1 MRGDESFLTRWSRRK
16 RNVAAQ
22 ADAEKNP
29 PPSAAEIAKT
39 VSPTTGGTPTPIP
52 LPPIGSIA
60 SGSDITAFL
69 APGVPLELTRAALRR
84 AWTTDP
90 AIRDFIGLSE
100 NAWDFNAPDGV
111 PGFGSLDLQDVRR
124 LLAQVLDEPQA
135 SDPTPVTAALANHAA
150 TPAEAA
156 TAVHVAEAPG
166 NISAAQHAGENDK
179 RKAGEAR
186 PRRHHGGALPQ

>member
-1 MRGDESFLTRWSRRK
+1 MSGDESFLARWSRRK

-29 PPSAAEIAKT
+29 QPSAAEIART
-39 VSPTTGGTPTPIP
+39 VSPATGEASPPIP
-52 LPPIGSIA
+52 LPPIESIA

-69 APGVPLELTRAALRR
+69 APGVPLELTRAALRQ

-100 NAWDFNAPDGV
+100 NAWDFNAPGGV

-124 LLAQVLDEPQA
+124 LLARVLDEPQA
-135 SDPTPVTAALANHAA
+135 SDPTPVTAALADHAA

-156 TAVHVAEAPG
+156 PAVHVAEAPRS
-166 NISAAQHAGENDK
+166 ISATQHEDDK
-179 RKAGEAR
+179 RKAGESR
-186 PRRHHGGALPQ
+186 PRRHHGSALPQ

>member
-1 MRGDESFLTRWSRRK
+1 MSGDESFLARWSRRK

-39 VSPTTGGTPTPIP
+39 VSPTTGEAPPPIP
-52 LPPIGSIA
+52 LPPIESIA

-69 APGVPLELTRAALRR
+69 AHGVPLELARAALRR

-100 NAWDFNAPDGV
+100 NAWDFNAPGGV

-135 SDPTPVTAALANHAA
+135 SDPPTMRQHRRRPLRRYTSPRRRGVFLRRSMKTIRERLASPALAGIM
-150 TPAEAA
+150 
-156 TAVHVAEAPG
+156 AVRSR
-166 NISAAQHAGENDK
+166 NNRQ
-179 RKAGEAR
+179 
-186 PRRHHGGALPQ
+186 L

>member
-1 MRGDESFLTRWSRRK
+1 
-16 RNVAAQ
+16 
-22 ADAEKNP
+22 
-29 PPSAAEIAKT
+29 
-39 VSPTTGGTPTPIP
+39 

-100 NAWDFNAPDGV
+100 NAWDFNAPGGV

-124 LLAQVLDEPQA
+124 LLAQILNEPQA
-135 SDPTPVTAALANHAA
+135 SDPTPVTAALADHAA

-156 TAVHVAEAPG
+156 PAVHFAEAPRS
-166 NISAAQHAGENDK
+166 IFAAQHENDK
-179 RKAGEAR
+179 RKAGESR